1 MTQRR
6 SGPWS
11 IAVLLLILGLVVTAC
26 TGATTTTPQ
35 QPAADQADPNGELIT
50 NAGGE
55 PDTIDPNKASFQSEI
70 AVILSVYEGLMTLD
84 PATLKPMPATAAKD
98 PDISADGLTWK
109 VTLQPGLKY
118 SDGSP
123 LTAANYA
130 YGFTRTCDPATAGD
144 YAFVL
149 YTIVG
154 CEEWNG
160 MDVKKAT
167 KAELDAAKAKLG
179 VKANSATEIQ
189 FTLKEAAPYFKSI
202 LYMWVGM
209 PVRESDVTK
218 GGDKWTEPATYIG
231 NGPFK
236 MTEWK
241 HNEKFVFERN
251 DNYRKPAKLKKWTR
265 VMINEGAVAF
275 AAYRNNELDVTG
287 VAAEDIRTVEGDAE
301 LKAQVQD
308 VGSLATFY
316 YGFNVTKPPFD
327 DNNLRLAF
335 AKSFDRT
342 AYMRDVQKI
351 GKPAEGGF
359 IPPGMPGY
367 DATDTTQKFDLTE
380 AKKLFDAAKPASK
393 DALKGLKFTY
403 SSSARTKT
411 RVEWVT
417 QQWKTA
423 FGVDIAL
430 DPVDRTAYTALVKK
444 PETTPQLFSLGWI
457 ADFPDQQNWLT
468 TVWIS
473 KSGVSGSRTGYNNPE
488 FDRLVKAADKEPDAK
503 KRDDTYLQA
512 GKILSKDA
520 PAAWIYYDAT
530 KYLKKPWVKG
540 VVNSSSDAVLGQF
553 KMAEVFLTKKG

>member
-26 TGATTTTPQ
+26 TSATTTPPQ
-35 QPAADQADPNGELIT
+35 PSADVADPNGELIT

-55 PDTIDPNKASFQSEI
+55 PDTIDPNKASFQGEI
-70 AVILSVYEGLMTLD
+70 AVILSVFEGLMTLD
-84 PATLKPMPATAAKD
+84 PATLKPIPATAAKD
-98 PDISADGLTWK
+98 PEISADGLTWK

-154 CEEWNG
+154 CEAWNG

-189 FTLKEAAPYFKSI
+189 FTLTEAAPYFKSI

-218 GGDKWTEPATYIG
+218 GGEKWTEPATYIG

-236 MTEWK
+236 LTEWK
-241 HNEKFVFERN
+241 HSEKFVFERN

-265 VMINEGAVAF
+265 VMIGEAAVAF
-275 AAYRNNELDVTG
+275 AAYRSNELDVTG
-287 VAAEDIRTVEGDAE
+287 VGAEQLRTVEGDPE
-301 LKAQVQD
+301 LKAQV
-308 VGSLATFY
+308 GGAGRLATYY
-316 YGFNVTKPPFD
+316 YGFNVTKPPFN

-335 AKSFDRT
+335 AKSFDRV
-342 AYMRDVQKI
+342 AYIRDVQKI
-351 GKPAEGGF
+351 GKAAEGGF

-367 DATDTTQKFDLTE
+367 DPTDTIQKYDVAE
-380 AKKLFDAAKPASK
+380 AKKLFDAA
-393 DALKGLKFTY
+393 
-403 SSSARTKT
+403 
-411 RVEWVT
+411 
-417 QQWKTA
+417 
-423 FGVDIAL
+423 
-430 DPVDRTAYTALVKK
+430 
-444 PETTPQLFSLGWI
+444 
-457 ADFPDQQNWLT
+457 
-468 TVWIS
+468 
-473 KSGVSGSRTGYNNPE
+473 
-488 FDRLVKAADKEPDAK
+488 
-503 KRDDTYLQA
+503 
-512 GKILSKDA
+512 
-520 PAAWIYYDAT
+520 
-530 KYLKKPWVKG
+530 
-540 VVNSSSDAVLGQF
+540 
-553 KMAEVFLTKKG
+553 

>member
-26 TGATTTTPQ
+26 TGATTTPPQ
-35 QPAADQADPNGELIT
+35 PTADQADPNGELIT

-55 PDTIDPNKASFQSEI
+55 PDTIDPNKASFQGEI

-84 PATLKPMPATAAKD
+84 PATLKPIPATAAKD
-98 PDISADGLTWK
+98 PEISADGLTWK

-118 SDGSP
+118 SDGTA
-123 LTAANYA
+123 LTAANYV

-218 GGDKWTEPATYIG
+218 GGEKWTEPATYIG

-241 HNEKFVFERN
+241 HSEKFVFERN

-287 VAAEDIRTVEGDAE
+287 VAAESLRTVEGDPA
-301 LKAQVQD
+301 LKAEVQD
-308 VGSLATFY
+308 TGTLATFY
-316 YGFNVTKPPFD
+316 YGFNVTKPPFN

-335 AKSFDRT
+335 AKSFDRV

-367 DATDTTQKFDLTE
+367 DATDTTQKYDVAE
-380 AKKLFDAAKPASK
+380 AKKLFDAASPAAK
-393 DALKGLKFTY
+393 AGLTGLKFTY
-403 SSSARTKT
+403 SSSAATKT

-417 QQWKTA
+417 QQWKTNL
-423 FGVDIAL
+423 GVDIGL

-488 FDRLVKAADKEPDAK
+488 FDRLVKAADKEPDPK

-520 PAAWIYYDAT
+520 PAAWNFYDAI

-553 KMAEVFLTKKG
+553 KMAEIFVTKKG

>member
-1 MTQRR
+1 MIRRR

-11 IAVLLLILGLVVTAC
+11 IATLLLILGLVVTAC
-26 TGATTTTPQ
+26 TSAPAASP
-35 QPAADQADPNGELIT
+35 PAADVADPNGELIT

-55 PDTIDPNKASFQSEI
+55 PDTIDPHKASFQGEI
-70 AVILSVYEGLMTLD
+70 AVILSVFEGLMTLD
-84 PATLKPMPATAAKD
+84 PATLKPIPAAAAKD
-98 PDISADGLTWK
+98 PEVSADGLTWK

-118 SDGSP
+118 SDGSA

-130 YGFTRTCDPATAGD
+130 YGFTRTCDPATAGQ

-179 VKANSATEIQ
+179 VKANSVTEIQ

-218 GGDKWTEPATYIG
+218 GGDKWTEPVTYIG

-241 HNEKFVFERN
+241 HSEKFVFERN

-287 VAAEDIRTVEGDAE
+287 VGAEDLRTVEGDPE

-308 VGSLATFY
+308 AGALATFY
-316 YGFNVTKPPFD
+316 YGFNITKPPFD

-335 AKSFDRT
+335 SKSFDRA

-359 IPPGMPGY
+359 IPPGMPGF
-367 DATDTTQKFDLTE
+367 DATDTTQKFDVAE

-417 QQWKTA
+417 QQWKTNL
-423 FGVDIAL
+423 GVDIAL
-430 DPVDRTAYTALVKK
+430 DPVDRTAYTALVKQAA
-444 PETTPQLFSLGWI
+444 TTPQLFSLGWI
-457 ADFPDQQNWLT
+457 ADFPDQQNWHT

-473 KSGVSGSRTGYNNPE
+473 KTGVSGSRTGYNNPE
-488 FDRLVKAADKEPDAK
+488 FDKLVRAADKEADTA
-503 KRDDTYLQA
+503 KRDAGYLAA
-512 GKILSKDA
+512 GKMLSKDA

-540 VVNSSSDAVLGQF
+540 VVNSSADAVLGQF
-553 KMAEVFLTKKG
+553 KIAEIFVTKKG

>member
-1 MTQRR
+1 MIRRR

-11 IAVLLLILGLVVTAC
+11 IATLLLILGLVVTAC
-26 TGATTTTPQ
+26 TSAPAASP
-35 QPAADQADPNGELIT
+35 PAADVADPNGELIT

-55 PDTIDPNKASFQSEI
+55 PDTIDPHKASFQGEI
-70 AVILSVYEGLMTLD
+70 AVILSVFEGLMTLD
-84 PATLKPMPATAAKD
+84 PATLKPIPAAAAKD
-98 PDISADGLTWK
+98 PEVSADGLTWK
-109 VTLQPGLKY
+109 VALQPGLKY
-118 SDGSP
+118 SDGSA

-130 YGFTRTCDPATAGD
+130 YGFTRTCDPATAGQ

-179 VKANSATEIQ
+179 VKANSVTEIQ

-218 GGDKWTEPATYIG
+218 GGDKWTEPVTYIG

-241 HNEKFVFERN
+241 HSEKFVFERN

-287 VAAEDIRTVEGDAE
+287 VGAEDLRTVEGDPD

-308 VGSLATFY
+308 AGALATFY
-316 YGFNVTKPPFD
+316 YGFNITKPPFD

-335 AKSFDRT
+335 SKSFDRA

-367 DATDTTQKFDLTE
+367 DATDTTQKFDVAE

-417 QQWKTA
+417 QQWKTNL
-423 FGVDIAL
+423 GVDIAL
-430 DPVDRTAYTALVKK
+430 DPVDRTAYTALVKQAA
-444 PETTPQLFSLGWI
+444 TTPQLFSLGWI
-457 ADFPDQQNWLT
+457 ADFPDQQNWHT

-473 KSGVSGSRTGYNNPE
+473 KTGVSGSRTGYNNPE
-488 FDRLVKAADKEPDAK
+488 FDKLVRAADKEADTA
-503 KRDDTYLQA
+503 KRDAGYLAA
-512 GKILSKDA
+512 GKMLSKDA

-540 VVNSSSDAVLGQF
+540 VVNSSADAVLGQF
-553 KMAEVFLTKKG
+553 KIAEIFVTKKG

>member
-1 MTQRR
+1 MIRRR

-11 IAVLLLILGLVVTAC
+11 IATLLLILGLVVTAC
-26 TGATTTTPQ
+26 TSAPAASP
-35 QPAADQADPNGELIT
+35 PAADVADPNGELIT

-55 PDTIDPNKASFQSEI
+55 PDTIDPHKASFQGEI
-70 AVILSVYEGLMTLD
+70 AVILSVFEGLMTLD
-84 PATLKPMPATAAKD
+84 PATLKPIPAAAAKD
-98 PDISADGLTWK
+98 PEVSADGLTWK

-118 SDGSP
+118 SDGSA

-130 YGFTRTCDPATAGD
+130 YGFTRTCDPATAGQ

-160 MDVKKAT
+160 MDVKKDT
-167 KAELDAAKAKLG
+167 KEKLDAAKAKLG
-179 VKANSATEIQ
+179 VKANSVTEIQ

-218 GGDKWTEPATYIG
+218 GGDKWTEPVTYIG

-241 HNEKFVFERN
+241 HSEKFVFERN

-287 VAAEDIRTVEGDAE
+287 VGAEDLRTVEGDPE

-308 VGSLATFY
+308 AGALATFY
-316 YGFNVTKPPFD
+316 YGFNITKPPFD

-335 AKSFDRT
+335 SKSFDRA

-359 IPPGMPGY
+359 IPPGMPGF
-367 DATDTTQKFDLTE
+367 DATDTTQKFDVAE

-417 QQWKTA
+417 QQWKTNL
-423 FGVDIAL
+423 GVDIAL
-430 DPVDRTAYTALVKK
+430 DPVDRTAYTALVKQAA
-444 PETTPQLFSLGWI
+444 TTPQLFSLGWI
-457 ADFPDQQNWLT
+457 ADFPDQQNWHT

-473 KSGVSGSRTGYNNPE
+473 KTGVSGSRTGYNNPE
-488 FDRLVKAADKEPDAK
+488 FDKLVRAADKEADTA
-503 KRDDTYLQA
+503 KRDAGYLAA
-512 GKILSKDA
+512 GKMLSKDA

-540 VVNSSSDAVLGQF
+540 VVNSSADAVLGQF
-553 KMAEVFLTKKG
+553 KIAEIFVTKKG